1 MREMHKRN
9 YLAAAVITFLL
20 FGMGLLL
27 GIFLSG
33 ERLDYSKQ
41 QLQQQRLELD
51 SLQMQY
57 QFINSFNLKGNC
69 AAIDKTFEVN
79 VKNLIDLGSKIE
91 KYSADVNF
99 NVEEFNNLKRE
110 YALAQLRY
118 WLLARKAEETCNRDI
133 VSVIYF
139 YSDEDACF
147 SCSTQS
153 RILTHMKGKLENKL
167 LVFSMDAAFTIE
179 PMVTILKESYNITE
193 FPSLVIGDDLFTGL
207 QTEEQLL
214 KEFCLRFLEKPE
226 LCQP

>member
-1 MREMHKRN
+1 MRGMHKRN

-27 GIFLSG
+27 GVFLSG
-33 ERLDYSKQ
+33 ERLDYSQQ
-41 QLQQQRLELD
+41 QLQQQRLDLD

-57 QFINSFNLKGNC
+57 QFINSFNLKDNC

-118 WLLARKAEETCNRDI
+118 WLLARKAEETCKRDI

-139 YSDEDACF
+139 YSDEDAC
-147 SCSTQS
+147 
-153 RILTHMKGKLENKL
+153 
-167 LVFSMDAAFTIE
+167 
-179 PMVTILKESYNITE
+179 
-193 FPSLVIGDDLFTGL
+193 
-207 QTEEQLL
+207 
-214 KEFCLRFLEKPE
+214 
-226 LCQP
+226 